1 MSALTKF
8 QARSAE
14 LVDVLDTL
22 SSLDWAARFAAPYV
36 MGAPI
41 SNSDR
46 ATFQAA
52 LKMRS
57 KSRTPAFNGL
67 FVMSITNF
75 ELFVK
80 EEMDDALGRK
90 AVVTKEFSKLD
101 KTFQDN
107 YISSVGKVI
116 AGKSAGTVGGVPF
129 ARFDEVVKSFS
140 KSYVGDGSLRLLGE
154 VFTLLMGNPTW
165 DKLAKLL
172 GTLGLEDPL
181 GKELASTA
189 KMKSHFGNAK
199 WGDIIENT
207 QAFHENALRR
217 RNAIVHNAV
226 PIALVEDEVRAAL
239 AFYDAF
245 AVGLDEVVSAHV

>member
-14 LVDVLDTL
+14 LVDVLDIL
-22 SSLDWAARFAAPYV
+22 SSFDWAVRFAAPHV
-36 MGAPI
+36 MAAQI
-41 SNSDR
+41 SNGDR
-46 ATFQAA
+46 TTFQSA

-67 FVMSITNF
+67 FVMAITNF

-90 AVVTKEFSKLD
+90 AVATKEFTKLD

-116 AGKSAGTVGGVPF
+116 AGTSSGTVGGIPF
-129 ARFDEVVKSFS
+129 TRFDEITSIFS
-140 KSYVGDGSLRLLGE
+140 KNYVGDGALKLTGE

-165 DKLAKLL
+165 NRLTKLF
-172 GTLGLEDPL
+172 GILGLEDPF
-181 GKELASTA
+181 GKELASTPA
-189 KMKSHFGNAK
+189 MKAHFGNAR
-199 WGDIIENT
+199 WTEIVENT
-207 QAFHENALRR
+207 ESFHENALRR
-217 RNAIVHNAV
+217 RNSIVHNVV
-226 PIALVEDEVRAAL
+226 PIALVDDEVREAL
-239 AFYDAF
+239 RFYDAF
-245 AVGLDEVVSAHV
+245 AAGLDSVVSAHA

>member
-1 MSALTKF
+1 M
-8 QARSAE
+8 
-14 LVDVLDTL
+14 DVLDTL
-22 SSLDWAARFAAPYV
+22 SSLDWAARFAAPHV
-36 MGAPI
+36 MVAQISGA
-41 SNSDR
+41 DR
-46 ATFQAA
+46 AKFQAA

-80 EEMDDALGRK
+80 EEMDEALGRK
-90 AVVTKEFSKLD
+90 AVAAQAFSKLD
-101 KTFQDN
+101 KTFQDS

-129 ARFDEVVKSFS
+129 TRFDEIVKTFS
-140 KSYVGDGSLRLLGE
+140 KGYVGDGALQLLGE

-172 GTLGLEDPL
+172 GTLGLGDPL

-189 KMKSHFGNAK
+189 TMKFHFGNAK

-207 QAFHENALRR
+207 ETFHDNALRR
-217 RNAIVHNAV
+217 RNSIVHNVV
-226 PIALVEDEVRAAL
+226 PIALVEDEVREAL
-239 AFYDAF
+239 KFYDAF
-245 AVGLDEVVSAHV
+245 AAGLDAVVTTHV